1 MAKPKSHAALAAPV
15 LSSLSQEELESLSRW
30 LETEEGQAAL
40 AKAVEQAG
48 DEISELNRSRA
59 VNRDDLYRPI
69 SMHRRFA

>member
-15 LSSLSQEELESLSRW
+15 LSSLSQEELEKLSRW
-30 LETEEGQAAL
+30 LETDEGQAAL
-40 AKAVEQAG
+40 AEAVEQAG

-59 VNRDDLYRPI
+59 VHRDDLYRPI